1 MRERG
6 KGIPSILKEEPRRGK
21 RMGRA
26 RDYRRLRAPSL
37 VIVSNLNAPVSP
49 GGKIVFYMRLEA
61 LRSSLVTIRPL
72 LLLQFLAP
80 SLPSPLRRCP
90 EEVGRESN
98 MS

>member
-72 LLLQFLAP
+72 LLLLQLLLAP
-80 SLPSPLRRCP
+80 PSPPLL
-90 EEVGRESN
+90 
-98 MS
+98 

>member
-1 MRERG
+1 
-6 KGIPSILKEEPRRGK
+6 
-21 RMGRA
+21 MGRA

-72 LLLQFLAP
+72 LLLQLLLAP
-80 SLPSPLRRCP
+80 PPLSFKATSGGSWTR
-90 EEVGRESN
+90 VKYVVKKG
-98 MS
+98 